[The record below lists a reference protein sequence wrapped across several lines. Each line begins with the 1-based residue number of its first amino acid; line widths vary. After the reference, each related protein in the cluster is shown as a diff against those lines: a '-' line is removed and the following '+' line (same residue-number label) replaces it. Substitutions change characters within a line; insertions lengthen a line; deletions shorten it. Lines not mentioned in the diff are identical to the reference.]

1 LILNNVFKQAKRL
14 GKLTTA
20 LGDDVLVLMRF
31 EGTDYVNDL
40 FSWRVEA
47 LSADPKIDFDELL
60 GTHATVAINTLQHG
74 LRYFDGIVTDAE
86 WAGEGDNG
94 LRYNLTLRP
103 WFWLAKH
110 RRNQRIFHHQTVV
123 QILTELLQPY
133 SGLGSPALQK
143 KLSADY
149 AVLEYTVQYRE
160 SDLAF
165 ACRLMERFGIS
176 YHFTH
181 QDGNHTM
188 VLTDSVDE
196 HDALPGDTRPYYGV
210 DDQHQAEEEHFWEW
224 KAARNMTTG
233 AMRLVDYNFKWPRA
247 KMEVDRT
254 GDAEYAEG
262 TIESFDYP
270 GDYLYQ
276 DEGKGVVALRL
287 AQERGQDR
295 KHTAVGDCTGL
306 SAGLTVTLTGD
317 EMPGE
322 AAGSFLCLR
331 ATHRYVSDAYGS
343 GSGGNAAEDYAF
355 LGNYLLMP
363 LTAPLAPRMKTPLAV
378 VQGPQTAA
386 VVGEGEIDCDEYGR
400 ILVRFHWDLKNAFSM
415 RCRVSQNWAGQ
426 GFGGMVIP
434 RIGMEVVVE
443 FLEGDPDKPL
453 VTGCVYNERN
463 MPHYTLPAHKSK
475 SVFRTDTHQGE
486 GYNELT
492 FEDQKGF
499 ERIYMHGQKD
509 QDIDIVNDRNKKIGH
524 DQTETIGHDKLIAV
538 GNDHIENIERDAV
551 IHVKRDVRY
560 TVDANQID
568 SWGKDHVERV
578 GNIHKE
584 TIEADHLVEIRRNRE
599 ETINGTLTQDVGSG
613 ITINTGTHAL
623 MAFQKF
629 TISGPGG
636 KIVIDPSGITLE
648 AVQINLKGMVSMT
661 MGGPAQVTS
670 LALAAKDALPLVEEC
685 PPEG

>member
-1 LILNNVFKQAKRL
+1 MNNVFKQARRL
-14 GKLTTA
+14 GSLSTA

-40 FSWRVEA
+40 FAWRVEA
-47 LSADPKIDFDELL
+47 LSSDPKIDFDELI

-86 WAGEGDNG
+86 WAGEGSNG

-133 SGLGSPALQK
+133 AGLGSPALEK
-143 KLSADY
+143 KLTGEY
-149 AVLEYTVQYRE
+149 TVLEYTVQYRE

-188 VLTDSVDE
+188 VLTDSIDQHV
-196 HDALPGDTRPYYGV
+196 ALPGDTRPYFGV

-233 AMRLVDYNFKWPRA
+233 AIRLTDYNFKWPRA

-254 GDAEYAEG
+254 GDAAYAEG
-262 TIESFDYP
+262 KIESFDYP

-276 DEGKGVVALRL
+276 DEGKGVVALRM

-322 AAGSFLCLR
+322 AKGSFLCLR
-331 ATHRYVSDAYGS
+331 ATHRYVSDNYGS
-343 GSGGNAAEDYAF
+343 GDGGNAAEDYAF

-363 LTAPLAPRMKTPLAV
+363 LSAPLAPRMKTPAAV

-400 ILVRFHWDLKNAFSM
+400 ILVRFHWDIKNAFSM

-486 GYNELT
+486 GFNELT

-538 GNDHIENIERDAV
+538 GNDHTENIERDAI

-560 TVDANQID
+560 TVDANEID
-568 SWGKDHVERV
+568 QWGKDHVERV

-584 TIEADHLVEIRRNRE
+584 TIEADHLVEIGRNRE
-599 ETINGTLTQDVGSG
+599 ETINGSLTQDVGSG

-636 KIVIDPSGITLE
+636 KIVIDASGITLE
-648 AVQINLKGMVSMT
+648 APMINLKGMVSMT
-661 MGGPAQVTS
+661 MGGPAMVTS